1 MDQDI
6 SLNIDENSIS
16 QSTELDISE
25 KNGDIPIKNDI
36 IETAIEPNVDVEMKD
51 NSEENP
57 KSDEKIV
64 SDNSTDV
71 PENVETTPLTTQSS
85 VPAGKNNCFYF
96 HNNHIYFDVLI

>member
-1 MDQDI
+1 MDQEI
-6 SLNIDENSIS
+6 SLNIDENSSS

-25 KNGDIPIKNDI
+25 KNGDIPNKNDI

-51 NSEENP
+51 TTENP

-71 PENVETTPLTTQSS
+71 PENVETTPLTTLSS
-85 VPAGKNNCFYF
+85 LPAGKNNCFYF
-96 HNNHIYFDVLI
+96 HNNRTYFGVMI

>member
-1 MDQDI
+1 MDQEI
-6 SLNIDENSIS
+6 SLNIDENSSS

-25 KNGDIPIKNDI
+25 KNGDIPNKNDI

-51 NSEENP
+51 TSENS

>member
-1 MDQDI
+1 MDQEI
-6 SLNIDENSIS
+6 SLNIDENSSS
-16 QSTELDISE
+16 QLTELDISE

-36 IETAIEPNVDVEMKD
+36 IETVIEPNVDVEMKD
-51 NSEENP
+51 TSENP
-57 KSDEKIV
+57 KSDEKIAV

>member
-1 MDQDI
+1 MDQEI
-6 SLNIDENSIS
+6 SLNIDENSSS

-25 KNGDIPIKNDI
+25 KNGDIPNKNDI

-51 NSEENP
+51 TSENS

-71 PENVETTPLTTQSS
+71 PENVETTLTTPSS
-85 VPAGKNNCFYF
+85 LPAGKNNCFYF
-96 HNNHIYFDVLI
+96 HNKHTYFGVLI

>member
-1 MDQDI
+1 MDQEI
-6 SLNIDENSIS
+6 SLNIDENSSS

-25 KNGDIPIKNDI
+25 KNGDIPNKNDI

-51 NSEENP
+51 TSENS

-71 PENVETTPLTTQSS
+71 PENVETTLTTPSS
-85 VPAGKNNCFYF
+85 LPAGKNNCFYF
-96 HNNHIYFDVLI
+96 HNKHTYFCVLI

>member
-1 MDQDI
+1 MDQEI
-6 SLNIDENSIS
+6 SLKIDENSSS
-16 QSTELDISE
+16 QSIELDISE

-36 IETAIEPNVDVEMKD
+36 IETVIEPNVDVEMKD
-51 NSEENP
+51 TSENP

-85 VPAGKNNCFYF
+85 VPAGKNNCYYF
-96 HNNHIYFDVLI
+96 HNNHTYFGVLI

>member
-1 MDQDI
+1 MDQEI
-6 SLNIDENSIS
+6 SLNIDENSSS

-25 KNGDIPIKNDI
+25 KNGDIPNKNDI

-51 NSEENP
+51 TSENS

-71 PENVETTPLTTQSS
+71 PENVETTPLTTLSS
-85 VPAGKNNCFYF
+85 LPAGKNNCFYF
-96 HNNHIYFDVLI
+96 HNNHTYFGVLI